1 MSRFINATP
10 HDAIPLPFLFFFF
23 FLILYIGE
31 YNIIAVP
38 QYSII
43 YLPKNTVKSLPRAAI
58 PRHYEQATE
67 NMAAQLSSSDLCV
80 SK

>member
-1 MSRFINATP
+1 MNRFINATP
-10 HDAIPLPFLFFFF
+10 HDAIPSLPFL

-38 QYSII
+38 QYNII
-43 YLPKNTVKSLPRAAI
+43 YLPKNTVKSLPRAVI

>member
-10 HDAIPLPFLFFFF
+10 HDAIPPLSFSS

-43 YLPKNTVKSLPRAAI
+43 YLPKNTVKSLPTSSNSEALRTGHREYGRAI
-58 PRHYEQATE
+58 IIFR
-67 NMAAQLSSSDLCV
+67 SLCL
-80 SK
+80 